1 MLSTWKEFLKQEI
14 SQEYFVNLTNFIQR
28 DSKEHRI
35 YPKHKDLFNAF
46 KYAPLDKVKCCILG
60 QDPYHGANQAHGLS
74 FSVLPGVPFPPSLRN
89 ILKEVNSDLDKNHIF
104 PSGCLIPWAQ
114 QGVLLLN
121 SVMTVREHIANSHKD
136 RGWETLTDKAIS
148 LLNEQERPIAFLLWG
163 SSARSKK
170 RLLSNPKHLILESA
184 HPSPLSAHTGFF
196 GNKHFSKTNSF
207 LNDNGIEI
215 INWLY

>member
-1 MLSTWKEFLKQEI
+1 MSWKSFLKKET
-14 SQEYFVNLTNFIQR
+14 SELYF
-28 DSKEHRI
+28 KELSSFLIEDGKSHKI
-35 YPKHKDLFNAF
+35 YPPHKDVFNAF
-46 KYAPLDKVKCCILG
+46 KWCPLDNTKVVIVG
-60 QDPYHGANQAHGLS
+60 MDPYHGANQAHGLS

-89 ILKEVNSDLDKNHIF
+89 ILKEVNSDLGKNHSF
-104 PSGCLIPWAQ
+104 PDGCLIPWAQ

-163 SSARSKK
+163 STARSKK

-184 HPSPLSAHTGFF
+184 HPSPLSAHNGFI

-207 LNDNGIEI
+207 LNDNGMEI
-215 INWLY
+215 VNWFF